1 MSEGMDGTGG
11 GPAVIRPQIRH
22 EEIGFRGRQM
32 SASRR
37 KEIRR
42 ALRTLHSL
50 EIMAVTIYRL
60 QIGTAQ
66 TELNR
71 QLIAAMCNEMTH
83 MQDFQ
88 MRLYEYGMKPS
99 VFRLFWLAVGIFF
112 GLGSRL
118 GGPKAI
124 LRMGIWVESKAV
136 HHYSQLLEA
145 ADWDEPTRAVIA
157 KDQADEKGHIQTWRR
172 LLAAQ

>member
-1 MSEGMDGTGG
+1 MSEGTQETSA

-22 EEIGFRGRQM
+22 EEIGFRGRQA
-32 SASRR
+32 SADQR
-37 KEIRR
+37 KKIRR

-88 MRLYEYGMKPS
+88 TRLYEYGMKPGI
-99 VFRLFWLAVGIFF
+99 FRLFWMAVGIVF
-112 GLGSRL
+112 GLGSRI

-136 HHYSQLLEA
+136 HHYSQLLES
-145 ADWDEPTRAVIA
+145 ADWDQPTRAVII
-157 KDQADEKGHIQTWRR
+157 KDQADEKGHIQTWQR